1 MLTYHDEFG
10 TLLEHCGGS
19 RHLPSSMATLTL
31 GPEPSHSGRDGDG
44 KGEDEPAAPKL
55 RLSPAEMSAQ
65 EDATG
70 LPLKTVRHTYKVRA
84 PLFLPLARRAEGR
97 DGSFQN

>member
-19 RHLPSSMATLTL
+19 RHLPSSLATLTL
-31 GPEPSHSGRDGDG
+31 GPEPSNSGRDRISQV
-44 KGEDEPAAPKL
+44 EEVPPKL

-70 LPLKTVRHTYKVRA
+70 LPLKNVRHTYKARA
-84 PLFLPLARRAEGR
+84 PVFLLLAQPSIACHGWQR
-97 DGSFQN
+97 